1 MGYILNS
8 NATGFRY
15 NDSTAMISNASQT
28 RYKYIE
34 YDPKTKKL
42 SEPHQTVQQQL
53 RWNKLN
59 IKVQNFNS
67 FPQLANKN
75 KG

>member
-15 NDSTAMISNASQT
+15 NDSTAMISNANKT

-42 SEPHQTVQQQL
+42 SEPPT
-53 RWNKLN
+53 
-59 IKVQNFNS
+59 NS
-67 FPQLANKN
+67 STGAEMEQIEYKKYKILTHFHS
-75 KG
+75 